1 MPHAGDFADPPTK
14 ARYRW
19 SGWLLWILW
28 FSFGAAALAGT
39 WALTKSGDLLVQ
51 ATASLAA
58 GDPKTALG
66 LAREVESESGI
77 RTKPEAF
84 YVQALAALELGDLT
98 LVVTAAETMA
108 ARGGRDWFGLRDFL
122 LGNAAFRS
130 GERSEAE
137 ATLIE
142 ADPTAL
148 DLAIEQVRR
157 AKEAWSDATTSRD
170 DWPAARRN
178 LARANAKLAIL
189 EFKRDEAEAA
199 RKTKKEQEQR
209 KRKGPTET
217 EEREAGMLGKQRLD
231 ARALAALLQ
240 KIEDNEAQKR
250 EIRTAQRTSKQRG
263 VERDW

>member
-1 MPHAGDFADPPTK
+1 PHAVESAEPRAK
-14 ARYRW
+14 ARHRRP
-19 SGWLLWILW
+19 GLLLWILW
-28 FSFGAAALAGT
+28 FTTGGASFAAA
-39 WALTKSGDLLVQ
+39 WALTTSENLLVQ
-51 ATASLAA
+51 ASASLAA
-58 GDPKTALG
+58 GDPKTALA
-66 LAREVESESGI
+66 LARDEEARSGLS
-77 RTKPEAF
+77 TEPEAF
-84 YVQALAALELGDLT
+84 YVQALAALELGDLS
-98 LVVTAAETMA
+98 LVATAAEAMA
-108 ARGGRDWFGLRDFL
+108 ARGGPDWFGLRDFL

-148 DLAIEQVRR
+148 DLAIDQIRR
-157 AKEAWSDATTSRD
+157 AKNAWADATSSRD

-178 LARANAKLAIL
+178 LARANIKLAIL

-250 EIRTAQRTSKQRG
+250 EVRTAQRSSKQRG